1 MDSKI
6 NKLDNWSS
14 ISSHS
19 FPCADKNSNG
29 LMGIIRSISH
39 LSPCS
44 GIQTSRM
51 RVKRAFVA
59 DNLMTSVL
67 LVFEI
72 VEYDNIGWP
81 CIVDEL
87 LLCTFSLH
95 SKTGACDNYLSD
107 LTRGAPGYPV
117 ASNQDLSKK
126 GLGSG
131 RRSWPSRGAL
141 VVSANIPRSLRLT
154 SGGRGAC

>member
-1 MDSKI
+1 
-6 NKLDNWSS
+6 
-14 ISSHS
+14 
-19 FPCADKNSNG
+19 
-29 LMGIIRSISH
+29 MGIIRSISH

-51 RVKRAFVA
+51 RVKRAFVV

-87 LLCTFSLH
+87 LLFAEESILV
-95 SKTGACDNYLSD
+95 SERVFA
-107 LTRGAPGYPV
+107 GY
-117 ASNQDLSKK
+117 
-126 GLGSG
+126 G
-131 RRSWPSRGAL
+131 
-141 VVSANIPRSLRLT
+141 
-154 SGGRGAC
+154 